1 MLLYLLFVYTYR
13 ILLNVDSNELS
24 LESMPDIT
32 TKSNYLKR
40 LLTEKKVGIV
50 LCLKF
55 KLVICIAI
63 YYP

>member
-1 MLLYLLFVYTYR
+1 MQLYLQYVYSYR

-24 LESMPDIT
+24 LESLPDIL

-40 LLTEKKVGIV
+40 LLTDKKVGIV

-55 KLVICIAI
+55 K
-63 YYP
+63 